1 MRFDGDIIII
11 DPCSVVKSN
20 SDWHNCE
27 FGANMS
33 ALGFTDFVYADA
45 GSDSRI
51 RIIDTDRRETIGTV
65 CTDSC
70 VFAVLLFDEV
80 MRYNPGF
87 SEYIRYPENS
97 VIIRSFSGGIVFEE
111 NSFTGTG
118 NVNFRS
124 EAVVK

>member
-1 MRFDGDIIII
+1 MRFDGDIILI

-20 SDWHNCE
+20 SDWHTCE

-51 RIIDTDRRETIGTV
+51 RIIDTDRRENIGTV

-87 SEYIRYPENS
+87 NSHVRYPENS
-97 VIIRSFSGGIVFEE
+97 VIICDFHGEITADAECIS
-111 NSFTGTG
+111 GTG
-118 NVNFRS
+118 NVNFRT
-124 EAVVK
+124 E